1 MAGVPV
7 RGCPQKIRHDDDG
20 PRTKKH
26 PPLMGTPFSF
36 SHTKLDQSVLILLIE
51 TYQSDRVISYQRCDE
66 STKYDIHLSFS
77 AVSSRLT
84 HRKRLIQRAL
94 DSRDPGEPF

>member
-1 MAGVPV
+1 M
-7 RGCPQKIRHDDDG
+7 
-20 PRTKKH
+20 KKNKFW
-26 PPLMGTPFSF
+26 TFA
-36 SHTKLDQSVLILLIE
+36 ILPAE
-51 TYQSDRVISYQRCDE
+51 TEYGICLSDRVISYQRCDE

>member
-1 MAGVPV
+1 M
-7 RGCPQKIRHDDDG
+7 
-20 PRTKKH
+20 
-26 PPLMGTPFSF
+26 
-36 SHTKLDQSVLILLIE
+36 
-51 TYQSDRVISYQRCDE
+51 

-94 DSRDPGEPF
+94 DSRDPGESFEYTVWNVAGRCVKNILEAFEVKNVIQNTTKAI

>member
-1 MAGVPV
+1 MNWCA
-7 RGCPQKIRHDDDG
+7 RGWHLSHGFSLWWIGDFKIEKGTLRDILDFGQVGLGRAKSHLQKKF
-20 PRTKKH
+20 T
-26 PPLMGTPFSF
+26 
-36 SHTKLDQSVLILLIE
+36 
-51 TYQSDRVISYQRCDE
+51 DRAISYQRCDE

>member
-1 MAGVPV
+1 MSNF
-7 RGCPQKIRHDDDG
+7 
-20 PRTKKH
+20 
-26 PPLMGTPFSF
+26 LF
-36 SHTKLDQSVLILLIE
+36 
-51 TYQSDRVISYQRCDE
+51 SDRAISYQRCDE

-94 DSRDPGEPF
+94 DSRNPGEPFIYMRPKARLGLTKPDRRGKNVCFFIYKRF

>member
-1 MAGVPV
+1 MIANIVFQGMKYSWSMVKT
-7 RGCPQKIRHDDDG
+7 RQITHF
-20 PRTKKH
+20 
-26 PPLMGTPFSF
+26 PLT
-36 SHTKLDQSVLILLIE
+36 
-51 TYQSDRVISYQRCDE
+51 DRVISYQRCDE